1 MENAWKINGKS
12 MENQW
17 KINGK
22 SIENQWTSFFA
33 RGQRAFKL
41 VLKSIKEK
49 EGEGGE
55 EREGEK
61 EKERRKDVKTTKKEN
76 KNSWEEQ

>member
-1 MENAWKINGKS
+1 MCKRNFWE
-12 MENQW
+12 
-17 KINGK
+17 
-22 SIENQWTSFFA
+22 TSFFA